1 VDPVSLQFAYDE
13 VYYAGAAPVAER
25 AQPPDFAALALGK
38 TAAHRTARERLQE
51 RYSRGMRTYREFR
64 LDTMFL
70 EYRPL
75 DEQLE
80 LLKQRLKEPDPE
92 PPSGQ

>member
-1 VDPVSLQFAYDE
+1 M
-13 VYYAGAAPVAER
+13 R
-25 AQPPDFAALALGK
+25 A
-38 TAAHRTARERLQE
+38 
-51 RYSRGMRTYREFR
+51 YREFR